1 MSSLVYNLNN
11 APMHKQVAAIERV
24 KKHINKEIQNDIY
37 KDFKEQQKKQKKNYL
52 NHQFSKI
59 MEIKTRWDLNEI
71 SNDDFMK
78 FTKTHVMNCWA
89 FKYMNKLRER
99 SCKKIQK
106 AWRSYK
112 QKKGIIHEVIIE
124 SDYDF
129 SDEENDPLE
138 NTIYNFKDYS
148 IKQV

>member
-1 MSSLVYNLNN
+1 MINEVERYVGELKELREQNDSLKN
-11 APMHKQVAAIERV
+11 RV
-24 KKHINKEIQNDIY
+24 KKLEEEVAWRTKYGDY
-37 KDFKEQQKKQKKNYL
+37 M
-52 NHQFSKI
+52 NHQYSKI